1 MKIVIQVGSLKSSM
15 ETAKIKTLLSQEEGV
30 LAIEIKKTTNSI
42 IVVYDESYIKDYELE
57 DIIESSG
64 FRIIE
69 IKR

>member
-42 IVVYDESYIKDYELE
+42 IVVYDECYIKDYELE